1 MTVAIL
7 QPAAHRGNLLAI
19 VSDEG
24 LRLFFPL
31 AAVHAAL
38 WPLLWVVA
46 WRFSLPMIDTTL
58 PGQWHAQEMI
68 VGSFGAALIGFLTSA
83 LPEWTDSP
91 RMKGRPLFLL
101 AAIWAVGRLAG
112 FAGAEPLIVVAAVAD
127 QAWLLFLLAYTLSTS
142 WRRRTTA
149 FAGFVLFLAA
159 LAVSAGALR
168 LAMLRGDADAG
179 EVAIRIGA
187 FAFLGLLALA
197 LTRITVPITNRVLDP
212 TEATSPYRPHPGRV
226 NLAPGLVGLLLVG
239 EFAGLSEPV
248 RGYLMIAAGAAF
260 LDRVAEGFI
269 GREAIQAEILVLTSS
284 CGFAGAGLLLGGLSL
299 IGLPLSFVGA
309 VHLMMMGGLGIG
321 VLAVLSIAGLLHTDR
336 PLRFAR
342 QTKAAIGLMVAAV
355 MLRVAPEFA
364 PGLDLPGGPHGA
376 AAVLWAL
383 SFVLWLGVYVPCLWR
398 ANPSPEGN

>member
-7 QPAAHRGNLLAI
+7 QPAARRRNLLTI

-46 WRFSLPMIDTTL
+46 WRFSLPMTDTTL
-58 PGQWHAQEMI
+58 PGQWPAQEMI
-68 VGSFGAALIGFLTSA
+68 IGSFGAALIGFLTSA

-101 AAIWAVGRLAG
+101 AAVWAVGRLAG
-112 FAGAEPLIVVAAVAD
+112 FVGAEPFIVVAAVAD
-127 QAWLLFLLAYTLSTS
+127 QAWLLFLLVYTLSTS

-168 LAMLRGDADAG
+168 LAMLRDDVDAG
-179 EVAIRIGA
+179 ETAIRIGA

-342 QTKAAIGLMVAAV
+342 QTKAAIGIMVAAV
-355 MLRVAPEFA
+355 MLRLAPEFA